1 MTTLDDDRHV
11 KHTCENDARIT
22 GIGRWMRRYNIDE
35 LPQLLNV
42 LRGQMSLVGPRPHAV
57 AHDQLFEQTIALY
70 ARRHNVKP
78 GTPAGRRSMDSRRNF
93 RRFQDP
99 HAHRARSLLHRQL
112 DYVAR
117 HTHPAADRILA

>member
-1 MTTLDDDRHV
+1 MKFRTMTTLDDDRHV

-35 LPQLLNV
+35 LRQLLNV

-78 GTPAGRRSMDSRRNF
+78 GTPAGRRSMDF
-93 RRFQDP
+93 AAEFP
-99 HAHRARSLLHRQL
+99 TIPRSACASSTISSTSTIGLCCST
-112 DYVAR
+112 YASCC
-117 HTHPAADRILA
+117 